1 MKQSHKFH
9 YYVCF
14 LCQRSLEGKG
24 RMIETCRVLLALE
37 IECCCNSSFAFCL
50 FFSATVRLCLR
61 YLDLS
66 GELEAMPY
74 LN

>member
-1 MKQSHKFH
+1 
-9 YYVCF
+9 
-14 LCQRSLEGKG
+14 
-24 RMIETCRVLLALE
+24 MIETRRVLLALE

-50 FFSATVRLCLR
+50 FFSAAVRLLCLR

-66 GELEAMPY
+66 EAELEAMSY